1 VSDWGSSADLDF
13 RDRNN
18 VTKSNQLDTNA
29 DVTTQTHDYL
39 TGAYDERMRII
50 ELLENQIYCRR
61 YEGLFWKD
69 TIDKVS
75 IPELVALIKG
85 ENK

>member
-1 VSDWGSSADLDF
+1 MSNRKLILDDPAEYY
-13 RDRNN
+13 RQ
-18 VTKSNQLDTNA
+18 V
-29 DVTTQTHDYL
+29 
-39 TGAYDERMRII
+39 GAEQERERII
-50 ELLENQIYCRR
+50 NLLENQIYCRR

-85 ENK
+85 GQK

>member
-18 VTKSNQLDTNA
+18 VTESNQPDTNA

-39 TGAYDERMRII
+39 TGAYDERLRII
-50 ELLENQIYCRR
+50 KLLEEDADNNYYALQ
-61 YEGLFWKD
+61 
-69 TIDKVS
+69 
-75 IPELVALIKG
+75 LIKG